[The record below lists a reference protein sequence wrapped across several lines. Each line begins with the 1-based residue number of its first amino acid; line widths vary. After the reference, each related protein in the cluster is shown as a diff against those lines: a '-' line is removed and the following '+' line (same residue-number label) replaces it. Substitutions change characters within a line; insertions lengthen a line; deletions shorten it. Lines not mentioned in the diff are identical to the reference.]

1 MLSVEGAKK
10 SFDAAALASPA
21 THADNRSIRHGRARP
36 APLFA
41 WRAHTAIA
49 VQPIIGQNPEPLA
62 FPDLRNLG
70 TLVRILLGAN
80 LLVAVGALA
89 RAPRWDAFP
98 AEWLDAVSVAEPH
111 IVVEVTLLVAIAPW
125 LATLSWGAAAAV
137 VLVLTAATGLLT
149 DMLTTQVMMSAPA
162 SIARHL
168 LFSLLVAGAL
178 LYYLRLRAK
187 ALSPAI
193 IEARLQALQ
202 ARIRPHFLFN
212 SLNAVISLVRVAPR
226 RAESAL
232 EDMADL
238 FRVLMGDN
246 RDLVPLAD
254 ELELCR
260 KYLDLEK
267 LRLGDRLRLEWHTNS
282 MPDDAMVP
290 PLVLQP
296 LLENA
301 VYHGIEPLPGP
312 GVISINIFAS
322 GGQVH
327 AILRNPLV
335 GEAGSHRQGNKMAI
349 ANVRE
354 RLALHYD
361 VEASLESHVKGDH
374 YEVHIRIPYRPFV
387 PARSAADGAPL
398 GERRGHDAASAT
410 GRPEHARE

>member
-1 MLSVEGAKK
+1 
-10 SFDAAALASPA
+10 
-21 THADNRSIRHGRARP
+21 
-36 APLFA
+36 
-41 WRAHTAIA
+41 

-80 LLVAVGALA
+80 LFVAVGALV
-89 RAPRWDAFP
+89 RSPRWDAFP
-98 AEWLDAVSVAEPH
+98 GEWLDAVSVAEPH
-111 IVVEVTLLVAIAPW
+111 LVVEVTLLVALAPW
-125 LATLSWGAAAAV
+125 LTTLSWRSAAAI
-137 VLVLTAATGLLT
+137 VLVLTVATGLLT
-149 DMLTTQVMMSAPA
+149 DAITTQVIMPAPA
-162 SIARHL
+162 SMPRHL
-168 LFSLLVAGAL
+168 LFSLLIAGVL
-178 LYYLRLRAK
+178 LYYVRLRAK

-212 SLNAVISLVRVAPR
+212 SLNAVISLVRIAPR
-226 RAESAL
+226 HAETAL

-246 RDLVPLAD
+246 RELVPLAD
-254 ELELCR
+254 EVELCR

-267 LRLGDRLRLEWHTNS
+267 LRLGDRLRLEWHTTS
-282 MPDDAMVP
+282 MPADAMVP

-312 GVISINIFAS
+312 GVISINIFAT

-327 AILRNPLV
+327 AILRNPCRA
-335 GEAGSHRQGNKMAI
+335 EAGSQRQGNKMAI

-354 RLALHYD
+354 RLALHFD
-361 VEASLESHVKGDH
+361 VEASLESHVKGDR
-374 YEVHIRIPYRPFV
+374 YEVHIRVPYRPL
-387 PARSAADGAPL
+387 ARAPSAANGVP
-398 GERRGHDAASAT
+398 GVERRGQGGSRAT
-410 GRPEHARE
+410 ERPEPARE

>member
-1 MLSVEGAKK
+1 
-10 SFDAAALASPA
+10 
-21 THADNRSIRHGRARP
+21 
-36 APLFA
+36 
-41 WRAHTAIA
+41 

-98 AEWLDAVSVAEPH
+98 GEWLDAVSVAEPH
-111 IVVEVTLLVAIAPW
+111 LIVEVTLLVAIAPW
-125 LATLSWGAAAAV
+125 LATLSWGSGAAI
-137 VLVLTAATGLLT
+137 VLGLTVATGVLTDVLTMQVIMPTAASLT
-149 DMLTTQVMMSAPA
+149 
-162 SIARHL
+162 RHL
-168 LFSLLVAGAL
+168 VFSLLIAGAL
-178 LYYLRLRAK
+178 LYYVRLREK

-226 RAESAL
+226 HAETAL

-246 RDLVPLAD
+246 RELVPLAD
-254 ELELCR
+254 EIELCR

-267 LRLGDRLRLEWHTNS
+267 LRLGDRLRIEWHTIS
-282 MPDDAMVP
+282 MPGDAMVP

-301 VYHGIEPLPGP
+301 VYHGVEPLPGP

-327 AILRNPLV
+327 AILRNPC
-335 GEAGSHRQGNKMAI
+335 GAEGSSHRQGNKMAL

-354 RLALHYD
+354 RLALHFD
-361 VEASLESHVKGDH
+361 VEASLESHVKGDR
-374 YEVHIRIPYRPFV
+374 YEVHIHIPYRPLTRAKTPAPAV
-387 PARSAADGAPL
+387 PGV
-398 GERRGHDAASAT
+398 ERRGQGGPHAPE
-410 GRPEHARE
+410 RPEHARE